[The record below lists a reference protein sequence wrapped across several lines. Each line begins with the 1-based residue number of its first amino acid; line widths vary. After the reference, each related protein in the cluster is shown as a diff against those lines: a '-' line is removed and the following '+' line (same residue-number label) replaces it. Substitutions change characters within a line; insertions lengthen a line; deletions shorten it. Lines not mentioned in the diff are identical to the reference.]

1 MANAE
6 TFIDEIKGLLTRNME
21 ANTQLASRVS
31 GLLQQ
36 SAREG
41 LPATPNELFARWLDF
56 NLASATVIS
65 THSTEVMRGLVD
77 AAERSLLGR
86 ALPSHEQG
94 VPNAGTTPP
103 TAATPIDLHV
113 EGTPGETVRAP
124 FLIANEYD
132 RPLEVSFEA
141 SPLRDEAG
149 REIAVGQVTF
159 EPGALT
165 LARGQRVVQA
175 AIAIPDKAAVGA
187 TYRGEVRIKG
197 YQART
202 IALALSVV
210 ARDSASEAAQE
221 STAASTPRAAAGAAA
236 RAAKGSS
243 TSGRGAKGDSSGRKS
258 SRGKKRRSGG
268 KAQE

>member
-6 TFIDEIKGLLTRNME
+6 TFIEEIRGLLTRNME

-31 GLLQQ
+31 ALLQQ

-41 LPATPNELFARWLDF
+41 LPSTPNELFARWLDF

-86 ALPSHEQG
+86 EPTDGLHGTAAPRGG
-94 VPNAGTTPP
+94 VSGA
-103 TAATPIDLHV
+103 ADATPIDLHV
-113 EGTPGETVRAP
+113 QGAPGETVRAP

-132 RPLEVSFEA
+132 RPLDVSFEA
-141 SPLRDEAG
+141 TALRDDAHG
-149 REIAVGQVTF
+149 EIPAANVMF
-159 EPGALT
+159 EPQTLT

-175 AIAIPDKAAVGA
+175 AIAIPAKASAGG

-210 ARDSASEAAQE
+210 RGERAGADAD
-221 STAASTPRAAAGAAA
+221 TAA
-236 RAAKGSS
+236 AKETRSPKS
-243 TSGRGAKGDSSGRKS
+243 RRGAKGAPSGKKS
-258 SRGKKRRSGG
+258 SRGKKGRSGG
-268 KAQE
+268 KAQQ